1 MGGVRGGFVCR
12 FGELRGY
19 SEELI
24 GLIVS
29 LSLPELPAVCYV
41 LACAASTKTHVVDF
55 CSISSFPSPL

>member
-19 SEELI
+19 SEELV

-41 LACAASTKTHVVDF
+41 LACAASAKTHVV
-55 CSISSFPSPL
+55 